1 MNNSFKNFQLLKF
14 IYKYIKPFN
23 ITGSIFYW
31 SVILFLFYQSIS
43 NLISPENFIYS
54 LKNLLALNENILI
67 LISISLQ
74 LLQTALALMLIL
86 KLHLKA
92 SLITVIISL
101 SLISFI
107 YFCNSVEIIPVIE
120 FFPKI
125 IIINQDGVIKSLLNI
140 LFFIIALIISRIINS
155 QNY

>member
-1 MNNSFKNFQLLKF
+1 MNNSFKKFQLLKF

-31 SVILFLFYQSIS
+31 TVILFLFYQSIS

-54 LKNLLALNENILI
+54 LKNLIALNENIII
-67 LISISLQ
+67 LISISFQ
-74 LLQTALALMLIL
+74 LLQTVLALMLIL

-92 SLITVIISL
+92 SLTMVTISL

-140 LFFIIALIISRIINS
+140 LFFITALILSRIINS